1 MKKIII
7 TILVLSFWNA
17 VFCNGQTF
25 IVKANVIRGESMVTV
40 NTNPV
45 QVEKMFKEA
54 LRKLEQYDEI
64 NKQLLVDI
72 FIFQFPADYPTVGV
86 SIRSENGIHYFDKEQ
101 IKLFGDRN
109 AANIKLVKKIISRL
123 PNKLNMSEIYQL
135 SIDDILSNRK
145 SLSLI
150 QLTSNAIT
158 GSQRQNYRNAIDWG
172 ENDDPPQFILD
183 NFYEYLKYC
192 MNFQGI
198 RKKIKKQGGI
208 TLVVDITKEGRTK
221 ISNIKSPFELE
232 AKQKARLSQAIAAIP
247 LWYTESEIND
257 IELKINLNR

>member
-7 TILVLSFWNA
+7 TFLVLSFWNA
-17 VFCNGQTF
+17 AFCNDYIF
-25 IVKANVIRGESMVTV
+25 IVKANVIRGESMVTS

-45 QVEKMFKEA
+45 QVEKMFQEA
-54 LRKLEQYDEI
+54 LRKLEQNKEI
-64 NKQLLVDI
+64 KKQLLVDI
-72 FIFQFPADYPTVGV
+72 FIFQFPADYPTVAV
-86 SIRSENGIHYFDKEQ
+86 SIRSENGIHYFDKER

-123 PNKLNMSEIYQL
+123 PNKLNMSQIYQL
-135 SIDDILSNRK
+135 SLDDILSNRK

-150 QLTSNAIT
+150 QLTSNAVT

-172 ENDDPPQFILD
+172 ENDPPQFILD

-232 AKQKARLSQAIAAIP
+232 AKQKARLTQAIAAIP
-247 LWYTESEIND
+247 LWYTESEING